1 MSAAGFLV
9 HKPGVMTLIQDSGR
23 IGYHRLGLTTGGPAD
38 TLAFAWANRL
48 CGNPSGA
55 SSLEITV
62 GGLELEAEVVT
73 QIALCGADMP
83 LAINGISVDGW
94 RSHHIYPGDRISVG
108 FARAGV
114 RAYLATAGGLMVPPV
129 LGSTATVLREGIG
142 GMEGRKLAAGD
153 RLPCPQVDRGDCLK
167 VPTGYRPVYNRRVL
181 LRLVMG
187 YQHDVFTPAERERF
201 YGGEYQ
207 VSSQCDRMG
216 YRLEGPAVHCDMPGM
231 LSEGISLGAV
241 QVPPDGQPIV
251 LLCDRQTIGGYPKLG
266 AVLSVDLPLLAQLP
280 AGGRVSFA
288 PISVDKARQVRL
300 QATKQFEQLQPEVCP
315 SKEPSAG

>member
-1 MSAAGFLV
+1 MSAAGFQVL
-9 HKPGVMTLIQDSGR
+9 KPGVMTLIQDGGR
-23 IGYHRLGLTTGGPAD
+23 TGYHRLGLTTGGPAD
-38 TLAFAWANRL
+38 SLAFAWANRL
-48 CGNPSGA
+48 CGNHSGA

-62 GGLELEAEVVT
+62 GGLELVAEVTTRV
-73 QIALCGADMP
+73 AVCGADMP
-83 LAINGISVDGW
+83 VTINGRSVDGW

-108 FARAGV
+108 FARAGL

-129 LGSTATVLREGIG
+129 LGSTATVIREGIG
-142 GMEGRKLAAGD
+142 GMEGRKLEAGD
-153 RLPCPQVDRGDCLK
+153 RLPCSQVASGHCLK

-181 LRLVMG
+181 LRMVMG
-187 YQHDVFTPAERERF
+187 YQHDAFAPTERERF
-201 YGGEYQ
+201 YSGEYQ

-216 YRLEGPAVHCDMPGM
+216 YRLEGPAVHYGMPDM
-231 LSEGISLGAV
+231 LSEGICLGAV

-266 AVLSVDLPLLAQLP
+266 AVVSVDLPLLAQLP

-288 PISVDKARQVRL
+288 PITVDKARQVRL
-300 QATKQFEQLQPEVCP
+300 QATKQFEQIQPVICP

>member
-1 MSAAGFLV
+1 MNATGFRV
-9 HKPGVMTLIQDSGR
+9 HKPGVMTLIEDGGR

-48 CGNPSGA
+48 CGNHPGT

-62 GGLELEAEVVT
+62 GGLELEAEVAT

-83 LAINGISVDGW
+83 LTINGKAADGW
-94 RSHHIYPGDRISVG
+94 RSHPVNPGDRILVG
-108 FARAGV
+108 FASAGV
-114 RAYLATAGGLMVPPV
+114 RAYLATAGGLRVPAV
-129 LGSTATVLREGIG
+129 LGSTATVVREGIG
-142 GMEGRKLAAGD
+142 GMEGRKLVTGD
-153 RLPCPQVDRGDCLK
+153 VLPCPRTGSRDCLR
-167 VPTGYRPVYNRRVL
+167 VPAGYRPVYNRRVL
-181 LRLVMG
+181 LRMVMG
-187 YQHDVFTPAERERF
+187 YQHDAFSPAERERF
-201 YGGEYQ
+201 YQGEYQ
-207 VSSQCDRMG
+207 ISSQSDRMG

-280 AGGRVSFA
+280 AGGKVSFV
-288 PISVDKARQVRL
+288 PISVDKAREVRL
-300 QATKQFEQLQPEVCP
+300 QATKQFEQLEPEVCP